1 MIDSLI
7 FFNPLNVT
15 NPIVAANTAILIK
28 KKDKPNKTNILFL
41 DNNLKM
47 FKSIRIKSSKLSKRL
62 KASRFL

>member
-47 FKSIRIKSSKLSKRL
+47 FKSIRIKSSKLSKRR
-62 KASRFL
+62 KASRVL

>member
-15 NPIVAANTAILIK
+15 KPIVAANTAILIK
-28 KKDKPNKTNILFL
+28 KKDKPNKTKILFL

-47 FKSIRIKSSKLSKRL
+47 FKNIRIKSSKLSKRL